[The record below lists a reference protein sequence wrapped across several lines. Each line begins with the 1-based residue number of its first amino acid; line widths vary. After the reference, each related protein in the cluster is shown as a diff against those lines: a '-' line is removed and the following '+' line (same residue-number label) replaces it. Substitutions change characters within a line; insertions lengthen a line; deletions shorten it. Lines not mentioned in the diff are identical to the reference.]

1 MAALYDRM
9 HFEVKNGCFGLRG
22 FSSMHIVHPDIE
34 NYLTQLLSSQDEI
47 LVEMERLAEKKHFP
61 IVGPQVGRLL
71 AQMAFLTGARKVY
84 EFGSGFGYSAYWFVK
99 GMNGRGQVV
108 FTDDE
113 QDNARLAMEFFKRG
127 GIASCLQVEVGDALD
142 IIHSRRELFDIIFID
157 CEKERY
163 PQAFD
168 AAIPRLRPG
177 GLLIADNVLWFGS
190 VIQRSDEPSVIGI
203 QKFTKLITS
212 SPKLLTTILPL
223 RDGVSISLKR

>member
-1 MAALYDRM
+1 MD
-9 HFEVKNGCFGLRG
+9 
-22 FSSMHIVHPDIE
+22 IVHPDIE
-34 NYLTQLLSSQDEI
+34 SYLSQLLSSQDDI
-47 LVEMERLAEKKHFP
+47 LVEMERLAEKKRFP

-71 AQMAFLTGARKVY
+71 AQMASLAGARKIY

-113 QDNARLAMEFFKRG
+113 HDNARLALEFFKRG
-127 GIASCLQVEVGDALD
+127 GITSCLQVEVGDALE
-142 IIHSRRELFDIIFID
+142 IIRSQHQLFDIIFID

-168 AAIPRLRPG
+168 AAIPRLRQG

-190 VIQRSDEPSVIGI
+190 VVRRSTEPSVIGI
-203 QKFTKLITS
+203 QKFTQLITS
-212 SPKLLTTILPL
+212 SPQLLTTILPL
-223 RDGVSISLKR
+223 RDGVSISLKL